1 MYSDVNPLKQPRNI
15 LFVLLL
21 FWNQTIYYSL
31 IYCFF
36 HTDIDVP
43 HQDAQMK
50 FPWASAWELNS
61 SPAFPELHYHL
72 FSLANVPEEV
82 VIMIPVR
89 QLLCFLQTCL
99 FIVITDQLLHSCVNS
114 KLDDKVGP
122 KSWYTVYLCTGHTT
136 SLTSYFLLAQGSVS
150 SQVLEFCD

>member
-1 MYSDVNPLKQPRNI
+1 MHHLVRALCDVDTKVLHRGAIDIQRDLIPP
-15 LFVLLL
+15 LLL
-21 FWNQTIYYSL
+21 
-31 IYCFF
+31 
-36 HTDIDVP
+36 P
-43 HQDAQMK
+43 K
-50 FPWASAWELNS
+50 
-61 SPAFPELHYHL
+61 LHYHL

-122 KSWYTVYLCTGHTT
+122 KS
-136 SLTSYFLLAQGSVS
+136 
-150 SQVLEFCD
+150 